1 MNSLVL
7 IVRMMYQICT
17 QEAIHSNENGII
29 VGDYTDILDH
39 HDNLSKFSSI
49 DTH

>member
-7 IVRMMYQICT
+7 IARMMYQICT

-29 VGDYTDILDH
+29 IGDYTDILDH
-39 HDNLSKFSSI
+39 RDNLSIFSSI
-49 DTH
+49 YIY

>member
-17 QEAIHSNENGII
+17 QEIVHSNENGII
-29 VGDYTDILDH
+29 IGDYTDILDH
-39 HDNLSKFSSI
+39 HDNLSIFSSI
-49 DTH
+49 YTY